1 MNITVILWLKTESFA
16 QEESWRTELF
26 MEILKRF
33 AEEKL
38 NFAYRTQTLYLRTD
52 SGSPKP
58 DGNT

>member
-1 MNITVILWLKTESFA
+1 
-16 QEESWRTELF
+16 